1 MTTYLPAVLSIALV
15 YGILGLALNLNWG
28 RTGIINFGVVAFF
41 AVGAYT
47 SALLD
52 TVYHVNIVW
61 AGLAACLLSALAAV
75 PVGWITL
82 RLKADFLAIV
92 TIGFAESLRIF
103 VQGEDWTGGP
113 SGVIGIH
120 RLFSGSTPAEFNVAW
135 FFIFA
140 AATLIAFLLVHGIT
154 RSRLGSLLR
163 AIKSDEIAV
172 SMLGKNVVAAKT
184 LSLVISATIC
194 GAAGVLYAHYIGYI
208 SPDQFTAMVTFYVWA
223 GIIIGG
229 SSDLGALLGCVLL
242 VGLLEIT
249 RFVDWADVGFL
260 SVADIA
266 NLRMMVVGLV
276 ILLFLIFRAEGI
288 LPYRPRRGARGP
300 RYAEDADA
308 LEGGLSDSAAQ
319 PLEET
324 TDARH

>member
-47 SALLD
+47 SALLQ
-52 TVYHVNIVW
+52 TVYHVPIVW
-61 AGLAACLLSALAAV
+61 SSLAGCLLAGLTAI

-82 RLKADFLAIV
+82 RLEADFLAIV

-113 SGVIGIH
+113 SGIIGIQ
-120 RLFSGSTPAEFNVAW
+120 RPFSSMAPAQFNVAW
-135 FFIFA
+135 FIVFA
-140 AATLIAFLLVHGIT
+140 AATLVAFLLVHGIT
-154 RSRLGSLLR
+154 RSRLGNLLR
-163 AIKSDEIAV
+163 AIKADEIAV
-172 SMLGKNVVAAKT
+172 VMLGKNVVAAKT
-184 LSLVISATIC
+184 LSLVISAMIC
-194 GAAGVLYAHYIGYI
+194 GVVGALYAHHIGYI

-229 SSDLGALLGCVLL
+229 SSDLGALLGSVLL

-249 RFVDWADVGFL
+249 RFVDWTNVSFV

-266 NLRMMVVGLV
+266 NLRMMLVGLI
-276 ILLFLIFRAEGI
+276 ILLFLIFRPEGI
-288 LPYRPRRGARGP
+288 LPYRPHRNAPRP
-300 RYAEDADA
+300 RYAGETGGPTGPADQD
-308 LEGGLSDSAAQ
+308 LKESI
-319 PLEET
+319 
-324 TDARH
+324 DARH